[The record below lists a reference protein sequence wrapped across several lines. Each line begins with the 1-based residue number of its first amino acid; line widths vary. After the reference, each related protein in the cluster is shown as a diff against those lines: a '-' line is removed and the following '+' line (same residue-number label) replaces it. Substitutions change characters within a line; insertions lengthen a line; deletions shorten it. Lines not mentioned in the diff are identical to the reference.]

1 MTFGNP
7 DSGLRYPERRLRF
20 GSKRRVPIVLAR
32 TRDAEQTA
40 CLVMLA
46 QYYGLDVD
54 LDSVIRRV
62 APDCGD
68 SIKMIMEAAAVLGLD
83 ARLVTLKHSELG
95 RMHLPALLLWQDGRL
110 VVMERSLLRG
120 GAVVVDP
127 AIGEVRLTV
136 QTLKASFRGSALE
149 VVPRMHF
156 PAPPKRTIRLRELI
170 GKVIG
175 LRRSIL
181 QVFLLAISMELFTLI
196 APFYMQLVV
205 DGAIASADNRLL
217 VALAI
222 GFSLLLIIQVAIGA
236 IRSYA
241 VLYMGTHLNLQLVTN
256 LFAHLIRLPLSF
268 FEKRQLG
275 GIAAQFAS
283 VGVIQRTLTTK
294 LVEAIMDGALA
305 IATVTMMALYSVG
318 MSIVVITSVGIYAL
332 LRWAAFHPFRR
343 ICEKQIALLAK
354 EQSLLLESVRA
365 IQAIKIFNHEE
376 QRKTRWRDALVES
389 TNSAIS
395 NETMELGFIT
405 SHKLLAGLENIVVVW
420 LGATLVMK
428 NSLSLGMLFAFMS
441 FKTTFVF
448 RTHALINKWS
458 DLQLL
463 SVQANHLADIALTP
477 GEATEAEYIGSGDS
491 EIANVCTA
499 RTFAHK
505 ANPQSSGLV
514 LPECPPIEVRDI
526 SFRYTDADPWVLRHL
541 SLSVGTGES
550 VTLVG
555 TSGSGKTTLVKVLLG
570 LLVPEEGA
578 VLIDGVSI
586 WNIGLQTYRSWI
598 GAVMQEDS
606 LLRGTIMENITFF
619 DRRADIAWA
628 KECSRAAAITP
639 DIAAMPKGYNT
650 LIGDMG
656 VSISGGQKQRLL
668 VARALYRRPKLLL
681 LDEASSHLDLAKE
694 QEVNLAIDALGV
706 TKIIVA
712 HRPETIRMARRVVEI
727 GNGRVVRD
735 SARSAASAL
744 EKGSGG
750 STRSGPGPTAVIG

>member
-1 MTFGNP
+1 
-7 DSGLRYPERRLRF
+7 
-20 GSKRRVPIVLAR
+20 
-32 TRDAEQTA
+32 
-40 CLVMLA
+40 
-46 QYYGLDVD
+46 
-54 LDSVIRRV
+54 
-62 APDCGD
+62 
-68 SIKMIMEAAAVLGLD
+68 
-83 ARLVTLKHSELG
+83 
-95 RMHLPALLLWQDGRL
+95 
-110 VVMERSLLRG
+110 
-120 GAVVVDP
+120 
-127 AIGEVRLTV
+127 
-136 QTLKASFRGSALE
+136 
-149 VVPRMHF
+149 
-156 PAPPKRTIRLRELI
+156 
-170 GKVIG
+170 
-175 LRRSIL
+175 
-181 QVFLLAISMELFTLI
+181 LI